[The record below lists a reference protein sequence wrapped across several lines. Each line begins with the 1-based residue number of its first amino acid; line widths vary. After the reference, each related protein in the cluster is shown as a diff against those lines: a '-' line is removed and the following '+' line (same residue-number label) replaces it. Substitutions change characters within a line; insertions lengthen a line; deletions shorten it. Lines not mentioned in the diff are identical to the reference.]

1 MMEFHNISENKTSE
15 TSDLDSSEENTISPK
30 QRLENISTENDV
42 DILSEGILFKR
53 IIWLPVIL
61 H

>member
-15 TSDLDSSEENTISPK
+15 TSDLDCNEENTISPK